1 MRLEITQGA
10 TLVDYELP
18 DHTDKPRK
26 LSVLQGDDPMILTL
40 NRGFYCPKDRMQLLE
55 LARFS
60 KQCAVGYTRLVTI
73 TTDNLLQSNDLRAD
87 RWRFE
92 PKLGGVTSFAMR
104 SRAENSTSPESS
116 AALSFYRLSLEVS
129 PESNAVSVITN
140 SPKRGPRKARAR
152 CCSRLTCCLR

>member
-1 MRLEITQGA
+1 MRLETTEGA

-73 TTDNLLQSNDLRAD
+73 TTDNLLQSNELR
-87 RWRFE
+87 
-92 PKLGGVTSFAMR
+92 LGVGGHSCTIR
-104 SRAENSTSPESS
+104 SASSRRTWTSPSTPT
-116 AALSFYRLSLEVS
+116 RRTI
-129 PESNAVSVITN
+129 P
-140 SPKRGPRKARAR
+140 
-152 CCSRLTCCLR
+152 

>member
-1 MRLEITQGA
+1 MRLETTEGA

-60 KQCAVGYTRLVTI
+60 KQCAPMLATLTGKPFFRGQVAV
-73 TTDNLLQSNDLRAD
+73 
-87 RWRFE
+87 
-92 PKLGGVTSFAMR
+92 
-104 SRAENSTSPESS
+104 RAEARRVDCLVFRRDRGLPLLSRNQLGRCREATHSP
-116 AALSFYRLSLEVS
+116 
-129 PESNAVSVITN
+129 T
-140 SPKRGPRKARAR
+140 
-152 CCSRLTCCLR
+152 